1 MRFPFLSS
9 RHLPAIIH
17 SGNIMEDCCAPG
29 GSSGGNDALVHLE
42 EGRAEGMALG
52 DAPMAACCEREL
64 EDRKEA
70 NRVRT
75 ILQRFD
81 PSTKSERER
90 QRVVGTAGPPDAMGM
105 GALSLGD
112 GEGDGLGD
120 GDDDDLDDDDSLE
133 RYRAQRLRE
142 LQEKGGGRDEGG
154 AAKGLRLE
162 VGKGVVPSVDNVA
175 LQGLLKTHAESRWNG
190 GGARAPTLLVCQF
203 SVKGDAFSHELSE
216 VVDEIAATDFF
227 GTNFV
232 RVEKVKGVVVNQ
244 RDKGECPPEPANN
257 KPPKLTRFLPSCVL
271 AFSLSQ

>member
-1 MRFPFLSS
+1 
-9 RHLPAIIH
+9 
-17 SGNIMEDCCAPG
+17 MEDCCAPG

-120 GDDDDLDDDDSLE
+120 GDDDDLDDDDFLE
-133 RYRAQRLRE
+133 RYRAQRLPE
-142 LQEKGGGRDEGG
+142 LQERGGGRDEGARRG
-154 AAKGLRLE
+154 AKARGRQGRGAKRRQRG
-162 VGKGVVPSVDNVA
+162 PSGPA
-175 LQGLLKTHAESRWNG
+175 ETHAESRWNG
-190 GGARAPTLLVCQF
+190 GGGGGAHPTLVCQF
-203 SVKGDAFSHELSE
+203 SVKGDAFGHELSE
-216 VVDEIAATDFF
+216 VVDEIADGLLNELLRREGQGRRSTR
-227 GTNFV
+227 GT
-232 RVEKVKGVVVNQ
+232 RVSVHQSRPTTNH
-244 RDKGECPPEPANN
+244 PN
-257 KPPKLTRFLPSCVL
+257 
-271 AFSLSQ
+271 